1 MMSAIFSGSPESAV
15 NYKKSTSIDQ
25 IQYQSDE
32 PIFNS
37 RLTDKLADDLWMK
50 PEYDDGMTVKTS
62 HRIFRSYLTI

>member
-1 MMSAIFSGSPESAV
+1 MLVIFSRSPESAV
-15 NYKKSTSIDQ
+15 NYKKSTSTDQ

-50 PEYDDGMTVKTS
+50 PEYDDGMTVKTG
-62 HRIFRSYLTI
+62 HLIFRSYLTI

>member
-1 MMSAIFSGSPESAV
+1 MILAIYSRLPESAV
-15 NYKKSTSIDQ
+15 NYKKSTSTDQ

-50 PEYDDGMTVKTS
+50 PEYDDEMTVKTG
-62 HRIFRSYLTI
+62 HRIFWSYLTI